1 MKISSS
7 EEREAID
14 SIKHFYLPKRVRIIL
29 YIVSLKDKDYYDF
42 PVNKLRN
49 IAITNI
55 VTSHFLVLDMDMW
68 PASRSIPFFSLVE
81 NLYDELTQLPTKV
94 LKSSTAATIIPAFFL
109 NKQRILSRCKSLLSC
124 AIRSEMH
131 FPSTRQ
137 ELYQCIRRNR
147 CLISKVAT
155 ITHVISDDCID
166 S

>member
-68 PASRSIPFFSLVE
+68 PASRSIPFFFTYRESV
-81 NLYDELTQLPTKV
+81 
-94 LKSSTAATIIPAFFL
+94 
-109 NKQRILSRCKSLLSC
+109 
-124 AIRSEMH
+124 
-131 FPSTRQ
+131 
-137 ELYQCIRRNR
+137 
-147 CLISKVAT
+147 
-155 ITHVISDDCID
+155 
-166 S
+166 